1 MLVDIHW
8 PCIDDTLGQHAEIIR
23 LYSDED
29 QAGLFAGIL
38 RTLSLPYK
46 HQACHAWREAV
57 AAAAAAARGDTD
69 EA

>member
-1 MLVDIHW
+1 MLGLHV
-8 PCIDDTLGQHAEIIR
+8 EIIR

-38 RTLSLPYK
+38 STLSVPYK
-46 HQACHAWREAV
+46 HQACHAWREAL
-57 AAAAAAARGDTD
+57 AAAASGDTD

>member
-1 MLVDIHW
+1 MLW
-8 PCIDDTLGQHAEIIR
+8 LHAEIII

-38 RTLSLPYK
+38 NTLSLPYK
-46 HQACHAWREAV
+46 HQAHHAWRK
-57 AAAAAAARGDTD
+57 AAAAARGDKD